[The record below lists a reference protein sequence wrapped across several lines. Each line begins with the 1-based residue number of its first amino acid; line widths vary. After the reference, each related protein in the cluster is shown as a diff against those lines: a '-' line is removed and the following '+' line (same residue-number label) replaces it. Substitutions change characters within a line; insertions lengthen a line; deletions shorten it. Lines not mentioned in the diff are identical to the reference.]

1 MKWKHVWKRALRSVV
16 FVVGSVY
23 GTGLALGILFADR
36 MIFLPRP
43 ASYTLNE
50 PFFLLPMHDG
60 NQVCVRHVR
69 NPDARYTI
77 LYSHGNAEDIG
88 ELGEVLEAFKA
99 HGYAVVAY
107 DYSGYGMSTG
117 APSEQAAYAN
127 IMTVYDYLTEDEKLR
142 PEQIVVFGRSVG
154 GGPSVELAA
163 TRPVGA
169 LVLESAFTS
178 AFRVL
183 TRIKMFPIDKFDN
196 IHKIASVSC
205 PVLIIHGRR
214 DEIIPFHHGK
224 ALYDRAASPKM
235 HFWVDSARHNDVMWA
250 AGRAYW
256 KTLAEFIDSL

>member
-154 GGPSVELAA
+154 GGPGLLEDPGRIHRFPLIRKRVFLRDRVFVIPTTARRLRKSVV
-163 TRPVGA
+163 RCCF
-169 LVLESAFTS
+169 STS
-178 AFRVL
+178 SR
-183 TRIKMFPIDKFDN
+183 
-196 IHKIASVSC
+196 C
-205 PVLIIHGRR
+205 P
-214 DEIIPFHHGK
+214 
-224 ALYDRAASPKM
+224 
-235 HFWVDSARHNDVMWA
+235 
-250 AGRAYW
+250 
-256 KTLAEFIDSL
+256 